1 MKTKTLDQF
10 DALIFDVYGTLIVC
24 VEYQL
29 HSYASSDHMFQDW
42 ESGIFTALQPILQRA
57 NSSFSRKDALLAF
70 FSVEKDLQ
78 VQHPTMRYSEL
89 LAAVH
94 SAFATRLGTTSTP
107 DEDKTFGASIADW
120 PAFPDTTEALASL
133 KKHYKLIVLS
143 NVDNHSFN
151 TFSRPI
157 LESKGG
163 TFDIVLT
170 AQDLGAYKPDPA
182 NFKAALKA
190 IEEKLGIGKDKVL
203 VTANSLFHDHEP
215 ANALGISSAWID
227 REGATIGVDLS
238 STATYDFRFKTLGEM
253 ARNKVQRV

>member
-1 MKTKTLDQF
+1 MKSKTLHQY
-10 DALIFDVYGTLIVC
+10 DALIFDVYGTLI
-24 VEYQL
+24 
-29 HSYASSDHMFQDW
+29 DW
-42 ESGIFTALQPILQRA
+42 ETGIYTALKPVLERA
-57 NSSFSRKDALLAF
+57 SSSFSRRDALLAF
-70 FSVEKDLQ
+70 FSVEKDVQ
-78 VQHPTMRYSEL
+78 VQHPTMPYNEL

-94 SAFATRLGTTSTP
+94 STFATRIGTASTP
-107 DEDKTFGASIADW
+107 EENDAFGGSIAKW
-120 PAFPDTTEALASL
+120 PAFPDTAEALASL

-190 IEEKLGIGKDKVL
+190 IEEKFGIGKEKVL

-215 ANALGISSAWID
+215 ANALGICSAWIE
-227 REGATIGVDLS
+227 REAATIGVDSGS
-238 STATYDFRFKTLGEM
+238 SATYDFRFKTLGEM
-253 ARNKVQRV
+253 AEAREKNKVDHDMI